1 MEDESSPVNL
11 PRLKT
16 LDMVAYTNP
25 FVNVFKLINS
35 CPVLESLSLEI
46 TMCKYKKDF
55 MFIIPTLKRLKLSFI
70 KHASVLNKIV
80 LNVPNL
86 EYLFVHGVLSSSF
99 VMEDVSSLVE
109 ASISCT
115 QMRNRQLW
123 FELLKGINGVQS
135 LSAKN
140 VISNIDF
147 KIPLSSPPLVF
158 PNMKHLEL
166 KDVCQYGQISHFL
179 ERCPGL
185 KHLRIGQVVEPF
197 LKRTRSSWIEPKFV
211 PACMLTNLTSIK
223 FSNCNGQKPEI
234 QFLEYMLGKAEA
246 LKTVT
251 ITWENLCTEKEMNL
265 CRHLLKVPR
274 ASLYCEN
281 HFLENHSLHLL

>member
-1 MEDESSPVNL
+1 MKTLDIVAYNNPFANAFKLIVGCPILESLSLEVTKCNSEEDLIFNIPTLKRLKLSLSFINPASVINKVVLNVPNLEYLFVDGVSSSSFVMEDVSSLVNL
-11 PRLKT
+11 PCLKT
-16 LDMVAYTNP
+16 LDIVAYTNP
-25 FVNVFKLINS
+25 FVNAFKLIND

-80 LNVPNL
+80 LNVPNF

-115 QMRNRQLW
+115 QMRNHHLW

-147 KIPLSSPPLVF
+147 KIPLSSPLLVF

-185 KHLRIGQVVEPF
+185 KHLRID
-197 LKRTRSSWIEPKFV
+197 
-211 PACMLTNLTSIK
+211 M
-223 FSNCNGQKPEI
+223 
-234 QFLEYMLGKAEA
+234 
-246 LKTVT
+246 
-251 ITWENLCTEKEMNL
+251 
-265 CRHLLKVPR
+265 
-274 ASLYCEN
+274 
-281 HFLENHSLHLL
+281 